1 MSKTAYTCFLHSFF
15 IVSSP
20 VCWGAPGGAILCS
33 SQFISQVF
41 PKLPIPVSLNV
52 LDLFS
57 EWLPLIQVSLNWE
70 WWFLRLE
77 SLTLVL
83 MSKIKFWLI
92 WGTGYLG
99 LWELRTNESAITAFS
114 SYCLF
119 CCHLSSMSSKSPARG
134 IPLHRASPL
143 NWLLK
148 DYGYSSWR
156 SGVEMAGMP
165 RWWFLPLKVMTRRA
179 TVLSGLLWWVCRFFF
194 SPRVVVVIWLDYSLG
209 ISLRIFETTWS
220 TFKLLF

>member
-1 MSKTAYTCFLHSFF
+1 
-15 IVSSP
+15 
-20 VCWGAPGGAILCS
+20 
-33 SQFISQVF
+33 
-41 PKLPIPVSLNV
+41 
-52 LDLFS
+52 
-57 EWLPLIQVSLNWE
+57 
-70 WWFLRLE
+70 
-77 SLTLVL
+77 

-179 TVLSGLLWWVCRFFF
+179 TVLSGLLWILLSKDVLVSCWADPRNLTSFCISCTLLTSVSSCQLIGVKSCLEIWECLNISF
-194 SPRVVVVIWLDYSLG
+194 S
-209 ISLRIFETTWS
+209 
-220 TFKLLF
+220 LLYFVLKEVFGCIKGFQ